1 MERGQLQKESAARLN
16 EMMDELR
23 NAPSADLAAKNLGE
37 EGCAYIAEALAFN
50 DRSAFLERGAITML
64 SPMKMHY
71 FTSDAGPST

>member
-16 EMMDELR
+16 EMMDEIR

-50 DRSAFLERGAITML
+50 DRSVCLEPGARIWP
-64 SPMKMHY
+64 SPMKMHC
-71 FTSDAGPST
+71 FTSGAAPST